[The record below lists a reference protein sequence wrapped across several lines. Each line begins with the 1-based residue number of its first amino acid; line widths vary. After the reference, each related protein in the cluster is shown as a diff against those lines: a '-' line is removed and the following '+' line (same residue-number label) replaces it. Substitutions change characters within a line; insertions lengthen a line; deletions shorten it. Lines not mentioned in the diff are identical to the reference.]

1 MGSIMNKELIAVKNR
16 EHWDIILDVSLSE
29 GKELKTEEVI
39 NIVKDKYDFPLDTS
53 FVTEGIELFALI
65 DNMET
70 VNPGNECKV

>member
-39 NIVKDKYDFPLDTS
+39 NIVKDKYGFPPDTS
-53 FVTEGIELFALI
+53 FVVEGIELFALI